1 MELFIQIRHGQPFDH
16 PIFGDNF
23 REAFPDVDVNNL
35 PPEFARFERVPR
47 PNTAGTFEVEEVS
60 YQWIDGI
67 VKDVWTARP
76 MTDDEH
82 AQKLQ
87 DLTQA
92 ANASVELLKDV
103 TQQNIDNAPSDAAK
117 QAWTDYLAVLN
128 AWTLADPANPD
139 IPPPPRI
146 NTDGTVLTTTVPG
159 SAPNVIG

>member
-1 MELFIQIRHGQPFDH
+1 MELFIQIRDGQPHEH

-23 REAFPDVDVNNL
+23 RQAFPDIDVNNL
-35 PPEFARFERVPR
+35 PPEFARFERVPQ
-47 PNTAGTFEVEEVS
+47 PNTAGTFEVEELS

-67 VKDVWTARP
+67 VKDVWSVRP
-76 MTDDEH
+76 MTEIEH

-92 ANASVELLKDV
+92 ANASVGFLKEI

-117 QAWTDYLAVLN
+117 QAWIDYLAALN
-128 AWTLADPANPD
+128 AWTLVDPVEPN
-139 IPPPPRI
+139 IPQPPRI
-146 NTDGTVLTTTVPG
+146 NADGTVMDVNAPG